1 MKRSLVS
8 LLIFAACLIA
18 PQLAA
23 ADTASSEARLSQTV
37 IASGDPVLARANLHQ
52 RFLSVEIVCF
62 EFTFVN
68 DLLDPGELLR
78 ITPLQLYPSLNGFG
92 FEDVGPAPQSART
105 VCVTSS
111 G

>member
-37 IASGDPVLARANLHQ
+37 IASGKPTTTAMGAALSCRRA
-52 RFLSVEIVCF
+52 
-62 EFTFVN
+62 
-68 DLLDPGELLR
+68 D
-78 ITPLQLYPSLNGFG
+78 
-92 FEDVGPAPQSART
+92 
-105 VCVTSS
+105 
-111 G
+111 